1 MNMKKFVS
9 LLSLLVLGLSAWSQT
24 YNITFNVDMS
34 QQTGFT
40 TPEVNGSFNAWCG
53 SCAPM
58 SDPEGD
64 GIWTLTIPLAAGT
77 YEYKFSADNWGS
89 QETLLAGSACTVT
102 NFGFTNR
109 TLTVSADAVLPV
121 VCWGA
126 CTDCASAPNI
136 VDITFQLDMNG
147 QTGFTTPEVNGTFNG
162 WCGSCNPMTDAD
174 GDNVW
179 TTTITLPAADY
190 QYKFSY
196 DNWTGQETLVP
207 GASCT
212 FTDGAF
218 TNRIISA
225 NSDVVIDTVCWGSC
239 DACGQ
244 SSGPYNVTFNLDM
257 SQAGFGFTAPEV
269 NGAFNNWC
277 GNCAAMSDP
286 EGDNIWTITIPL
298 AAGSHQYKFSYDNW
312 AGQEEFLVGAPC
324 TFTENGFTNRLI
336 DVTDNVVLN
345 AVCWGSCEAC
355 VTSVAET
362 LSSTVGIYP
371 NPATDQ
377 TNLRWNGV
385 QDNLKIYNAQGQLVM
400 HKKLT
405 FNTQQ
410 LTLETADWSKGVYT
424 IVMMNSNGVSNT
436 LQLVVR

>member
-1 MNMKKFVS
+1 MKKTLTILGMT
-9 LLSLLVLGLSAWSQT
+9 LLAISAWSQT
-24 YNITFNVDMS
+24 FNVTFNVDMN
-34 QQTGFT
+34 QQSGFT
-40 TPEVNGSFNAWCG
+40 TPEVNGSFNNWCG

-77 YEYKFSADNWGS
+77 YEYKFSADNWGT
-89 QETLLAGSACTVT
+89 QETLLAGSPCTVT

-109 TLTVSADAVLPV
+109 TLVVSADANLPV

-126 CTDCASAPNI
+126 CSDCGSAPNI

-179 TTTITLPAADY
+179 TTTITLPAGDY

-196 DNWTGQETLVP
+196 DNWTGQETLVA
-207 GASCT
+207 GSSCT

-225 NSDVVIDTVCWGSC
+225 NTDVTIDTVCWSSC

-257 SQAGFGFTAPEV
+257 SQVGFSFVAPEI
-269 NGAFNNWC
+269 NGGFNNWC
-277 GNCAAMSDP
+277 GNCAALSDP
-286 EGDNIWTITIPL
+286 DGDNIWSITIPL
-298 AAGSHQYKFSYDNW
+298 ASGSHQYKFSYDNW
-312 AGQEEFLVGAPC
+312 TGQEEFTPDAAC

-336 DVTDNVVLN
+336 DVTDNIVLN
-345 AVCWGSCEAC
+345 AVCWGSCEGC
-355 VTSVAET
+355 GNSVNEME
-362 LSSTVGIYP
+362 SSDVRLMP
-371 NPATDQ
+371 NPTEDFTVITWKGNNQ
-377 TNLRWNGV
+377 SIRV
-385 QDNLKIYNAQGQLVM
+385 FNAQGQLILSEQLAQGQQQFTLNAEALSTGMYTVVLVGSETSTHVQWM
-400 HKKLT
+400 VKK
-405 FNTQQ
+405 
-410 LTLETADWSKGVYT
+410 
-424 IVMMNSNGVSNT
+424 
-436 LQLVVR
+436 

>member
-1 MNMKKFVS
+1 MKKTLTILGMA
-9 LLSLLVLGLSAWSQT
+9 LLSLSAWSQE
-24 YNITFNVDMS
+24 YNVTFNVDMN
-34 QQTGFT
+34 QQSGFT
-40 TPEVNGSFNAWCG
+40 TPEVNGSFNNWCG

-58 SDPEGD
+58 TDPEGD

-77 YEYKFSADNWGS
+77 YEYKFSADNWGT

-109 TLTVSADAVLPV
+109 TLVVSADANLPV

-126 CTDCASAPNI
+126 CSDCGSAPNI

-179 TTTITLPAADY
+179 TTTITLPAGDY

-196 DNWTGQETLVP
+196 DNWTGQETLVA
-207 GASCT
+207 GSSCT

-225 NSDVVIDTVCWGSC
+225 NTDVTIDTVCWSSC

-257 SQAGFGFTAPEV
+257 SQVGFSFVAPEI
-269 NGAFNNWC
+269 NGGFNNWC
-277 GNCAAMSDP
+277 GNCAALSDP
-286 EGDNIWTITIPL
+286 DGDNIWSITIPL
-298 AAGSHQYKFSYDNW
+298 ASGSHQYKFSYDNW
-312 AGQEEFLVGAPC
+312 TGQEEFTPDAAC

-336 DVTDNVVLN
+336 DVTDNIVLN
-345 AVCWGSCEAC
+345 TVCWGSCEGC
-355 VTSVAET
+355 GNSVNEMENSDVR
-362 LSSTVGIYP
+362 LMP
-371 NPATDQ
+371 NPTEDFTVINWKGSNQ
-377 TNLRWNGV
+377 SIRV
-385 QDNLKIYNAQGQLVM
+385 FNAQGQLILSEQLAQGQQQFTLNAEALSTGMYTVVLVGNEKSTHVQWM
-400 HKKLT
+400 VKK
-405 FNTQQ
+405 
-410 LTLETADWSKGVYT
+410 
-424 IVMMNSNGVSNT
+424 
-436 LQLVVR
+436 

>member
-1 MNMKKFVS
+1 MKKTLTILGMA
-9 LLSLLVLGLSAWSQT
+9 LLSLSAWSQEF
-24 YNITFNVDMS
+24 NVTFNVDMN
-34 QQTGFT
+34 QQSGFT
-40 TPEVNGSFNAWCG
+40 TPEVNGSFNNWCG

-89 QETLLAGSACTVT
+89 QETLLAGSPCTVT

-109 TLTVSADAVLPV
+109 TLVVSADANLPL

-126 CTDCASAPNI
+126 CSDCGSAPNI

-179 TTTITLPAADY
+179 TTTITLPAGDY

-196 DNWTGQETLVP
+196 DNWTGQETLVA
-207 GASCT
+207 GSSCT

-218 TNRIISA
+218 TNRVINA
-225 NSDVVIDTVCWGSC
+225 TSDVIIDTVCWSSC

-257 SQAGFGFTAPEV
+257 TQVGFSFVAPEI
-269 NGAFNNWC
+269 NGGFNNWC
-277 GNCAAMSDP
+277 GNCAALSDP
-286 EGDNIWTITIPL
+286 DGDNIWSITIPL
-298 AAGSHQYKFSYDNW
+298 ASGSHQYKFSYDNW
-312 AGQEEFLVGAPC
+312 TGQEEFTPDATC

-336 DVTDNVVLN
+336 DVTDNIVLN
-345 AVCWGSCEAC
+345 AVCWGSCEGC
-355 VTSVAET
+355 GNSVNEMENSDVR
-362 LSSTVGIYP
+362 LMP
-371 NPATDQ
+371 NPTEDFTVINWKGNKQ
-377 TNLRWNGV
+377 SIRV
-385 QDNLKIYNAQGQLVM
+385 FNAQGQLI
-400 HKKLT
+400 LSEQLAQG
-405 FNTQQ
+405 QQ
-410 LTLETADWSKGVYT
+410 QFTLNAEALSTGMYT
-424 IVMMNSNGVSNT
+424 IVLVGDETNT
-436 LQLVVR
+436 HVQWMVKR

>member
-1 MNMKKFVS
+1 MKKTLTILGMA
-9 LLSLLVLGLSAWSQT
+9 LLSLSAWSQE
-24 YNITFNVDMS
+24 YNVTFNVDMN
-34 QQTGFT
+34 QQSGFT
-40 TPEVNGSFNAWCG
+40 TPEVNGSFNNWCG

-58 SDPEGD
+58 TDSEGD

-77 YEYKFSADNWGS
+77 YEYKFSADNWGT

-109 TLTVSADAVLPV
+109 TLVVSADANLPV

-126 CTDCASAPNI
+126 CSDCGSAPNI

-179 TTTITLPAADY
+179 TTTITLPAGDY

-196 DNWTGQETLVP
+196 DNWTGQETLVA
-207 GASCT
+207 GSSCT

-225 NSDVVIDTVCWGSC
+225 NTDVTIDTVCWSSC

-257 SQAGFGFTAPEV
+257 SQVGFSFVAPEI
-269 NGAFNNWC
+269 NGGFNNWC
-277 GNCAAMSDP
+277 GNCAALSDP
-286 EGDNIWTITIPL
+286 DGDNIWSITIPL
-298 AAGSHQYKFSYDNW
+298 ASGSHQYKFSYDNW
-312 AGQEEFLVGAPC
+312 SGQEEFTPDAAC

-336 DVTDNVVLN
+336 DVTDNIVLN
-345 AVCWGSCEAC
+345 TVCWGSCEGC
-355 VTSVAET
+355 GNSVNEMENSDVR
-362 LSSTVGIYP
+362 LMP
-371 NPATDQ
+371 NPTEDFTVINWKGSNQ
-377 TNLRWNGV
+377 SIRV
-385 QDNLKIYNAQGQLVM
+385 FNAQGQLILSEQLAQGQQQFTLNAEALSTGMYTVVLVGYEKSTHVQWM
-400 HKKLT
+400 VKK
-405 FNTQQ
+405 
-410 LTLETADWSKGVYT
+410 
-424 IVMMNSNGVSNT
+424 
-436 LQLVVR
+436 

>member
-1 MNMKKFVS
+1 MKKTLTILGMA
-9 LLSLLVLGLSAWSQT
+9 LLSLSAWSQE
-24 YNITFNVDMS
+24 YNVTFNVDMN
-34 QQTGFT
+34 QQSGFT
-40 TPEVNGSFNAWCG
+40 TPEVNGSFNNWCG

-58 SDPEGD
+58 TDPEGD

-77 YEYKFSADNWGS
+77 YEYKFSADNWGT

-109 TLTVSADAVLPV
+109 TLVVSADANLPV

-126 CTDCASAPNI
+126 CSDCGSAPNI

-179 TTTITLPAADY
+179 TTTITLPAGDY

-196 DNWTGQETLVP
+196 DNWTGQETLVA
-207 GASCT
+207 GSSCT

-225 NSDVVIDTVCWGSC
+225 NTDVTIDTVCWSSC

-257 SQAGFGFTAPEV
+257 SQVGFSFVAPEI
-269 NGAFNNWC
+269 NGGFNNWC
-277 GNCAAMSDP
+277 GNCAALSDP
-286 EGDNIWTITIPL
+286 DGDNIWSITIPL
-298 AAGSHQYKFSYDNW
+298 ASGSHQYKFSYDNW
-312 AGQEEFLVGAPC
+312 TGQEEFTPDAAC

-336 DVTDNVVLN
+336 DVTDNIVLN
-345 AVCWGSCEAC
+345 TVCWGSCEGC
-355 VTSVAET
+355 GNSVNEMENSDVR
-362 LSSTVGIYP
+362 LMP
-371 NPATDQ
+371 NPTEDFTVINWKGSNQ
-377 TNLRWNGV
+377 SIRV
-385 QDNLKIYNAQGQLVM
+385 FNAQGQLILSEQLAQGQQQFTLNAEALSTGMYTVVLVGYEKSTHVQWM
-400 HKKLT
+400 VKK
-405 FNTQQ
+405 
-410 LTLETADWSKGVYT
+410 
-424 IVMMNSNGVSNT
+424 
-436 LQLVVR
+436 

>member
-1 MNMKKFVS
+1 MKKTLTILGMA
-9 LLSLLVLGLSAWSQT
+9 LLSLSAWSQE
-24 YNITFNVDMS
+24 YNVTFNVDMN
-34 QQTGFT
+34 QQSGFT
-40 TPEVNGSFNAWCG
+40 TPEVNGSFNNWCG

-58 SDPEGD
+58 TDPEGD

-77 YEYKFSADNWGS
+77 YEYKFSADNWGT

-109 TLTVSADAVLPV
+109 TLVVSADANLPV

-126 CTDCASAPNI
+126 CSDCGSAPNI

-179 TTTITLPAADY
+179 TTTITLPAGDY

-196 DNWTGQETLVP
+196 DNWTGQETLVA
-207 GASCT
+207 GSSCT

-225 NSDVVIDTVCWGSC
+225 NTDVTIDTVCWSSC

-257 SQAGFGFTAPEV
+257 SQVGFSFVAPEI
-269 NGAFNNWC
+269 NGGFNNWC
-277 GNCAAMSDP
+277 GNCAALSDP
-286 EGDNIWTITIPL
+286 DGDNIWSITIPL
-298 AAGSHQYKFSYDNW
+298 ASGSHQYKFSYDNW
-312 AGQEEFLVGAPC
+312 TGQEEFTPDAAC

-336 DVTDNVVLN
+336 DVTDNIVLN
-345 AVCWGSCEAC
+345 TVCWGSCEGC
-355 VTSVAET
+355 GNSVNEMENSDVR
-362 LSSTVGIYP
+362 LMP
-371 NPATDQ
+371 NPTEDFTVINWKGNNQ
-377 TNLRWNGV
+377 SIRV
-385 QDNLKIYNAQGQLVM
+385 FNAQGQLILSEQLAQGQQQFTLNAEALSTGMYTVVLVGYEKSTHVQWM
-400 HKKLT
+400 VKK
-405 FNTQQ
+405 
-410 LTLETADWSKGVYT
+410 
-424 IVMMNSNGVSNT
+424 
-436 LQLVVR
+436 

>member
-1 MNMKKFVS
+1 MKKTLTILGMA
-9 LLSLLVLGLSAWSQT
+9 LLSLSAWSQE
-24 YNITFNVDMS
+24 YNVTFNVDMN
-34 QQTGFT
+34 QQSGFT
-40 TPEVNGSFNAWCG
+40 TPEVNGSFNNWCG

-77 YEYKFSADNWGS
+77 YEYKFSADNWGT
-89 QETLLAGSACTVT
+89 QETLLAGSPCTVT

-109 TLTVSADAVLPV
+109 TLVVSADANLPV

-126 CTDCASAPNI
+126 CSDCGSAPNI

-179 TTTITLPAADY
+179 TTTITLPAGDY

-196 DNWTGQETLVP
+196 DNWTGQETLVA
-207 GASCT
+207 GSSCT

-225 NSDVVIDTVCWGSC
+225 NTDVTIDTVCWSSC

-257 SQAGFGFTAPEV
+257 SQVGFSFVAPEI
-269 NGAFNNWC
+269 NGGFNNWC
-277 GNCAAMSDP
+277 GNCAALSDP
-286 EGDNIWTITIPL
+286 DGDNIWSITIPL
-298 AAGSHQYKFSYDNW
+298 ASGSHQYKFSYDNW
-312 AGQEEFLVGAPC
+312 SGQEEFTPDAAC

-336 DVTDNVVLN
+336 DVTDNIVLN
-345 AVCWGSCEAC
+345 AVCWGSCEGC
-355 VTSVAET
+355 GNSVNEMENNDVR
-362 LSSTVGIYP
+362 LMP
-371 NPATDQ
+371 NPTEDFTVINWKGSNQ
-377 TNLRWNGV
+377 SIRV
-385 QDNLKIYNAQGQLVM
+385 FNAQGQLILSEQLAQGQQQFTLNAEALSTGMYTVVLVGNETSTHVQWM
-400 HKKLT
+400 VKK
-405 FNTQQ
+405 
-410 LTLETADWSKGVYT
+410 
-424 IVMMNSNGVSNT
+424 
-436 LQLVVR
+436 

>member
-1 MNMKKFVS
+1 MKKTLTILGMA
-9 LLSLLVLGLSAWSQT
+9 LLSLSAWSQE
-24 YNITFNVDMS
+24 YNVTFNVDMN
-34 QQTGFT
+34 QQSGFT
-40 TPEVNGSFNAWCG
+40 TPEVNGSFNNWCG

-58 SDPEGD
+58 TDPEGD

-77 YEYKFSADNWGS
+77 YEYKFSADNWGT

-109 TLTVSADAVLPV
+109 TLVVSADANLPV

-126 CTDCASAPNI
+126 CSDCGSAPNI

-179 TTTITLPAADY
+179 TTTITLPAGDY

-196 DNWTGQETLVP
+196 DNWTGQETLVA
-207 GASCT
+207 GSSCT

-225 NSDVVIDTVCWGSC
+225 NTDVTIDTVCWSSC

-257 SQAGFGFTAPEV
+257 SQVGFSFVAPEI
-269 NGAFNNWC
+269 NGGFNNWC
-277 GNCAAMSDP
+277 GNCAALSDP
-286 EGDNIWTITIPL
+286 DGDNIWSITIPL
-298 AAGSHQYKFSYDNW
+298 ASGSHQYKFSYDNW
-312 AGQEEFLVGAPC
+312 TGQEEFTPDAAC

-336 DVTDNVVLN
+336 DVSDNIVLN
-345 AVCWGSCEAC
+345 AVCWGSCEGC
-355 VTSVAET
+355 GNSVNEMENSDVR
-362 LSSTVGIYP
+362 LMP
-371 NPATDQ
+371 NPTEDFTVINWKGSNQ
-377 TNLRWNGV
+377 SIRV
-385 QDNLKIYNAQGQLVM
+385 FNAQGQLILSEQLAQGQQQFTLNAEALSTGMYTVVLVDNETSTHVQWM
-400 HKKLT
+400 VKK
-405 FNTQQ
+405 
-410 LTLETADWSKGVYT
+410 
-424 IVMMNSNGVSNT
+424 
-436 LQLVVR
+436 

>member
-1 MNMKKFVS
+1 MKKTLTILGMA
-9 LLSLLVLGLSAWSQT
+9 LLSLSAWSQE
-24 YNITFNVDMS
+24 YNVTFNVDMN
-34 QQTGFT
+34 QQSGFT
-40 TPEVNGSFNAWCG
+40 TPEVNGSFNNWCG

-58 SDPEGD
+58 TDPEGD

-77 YEYKFSADNWGS
+77 YEYKFSADNWGT

-109 TLTVSADAVLPV
+109 TLVVSADANLPV

-126 CTDCASAPNI
+126 CSDCGSAPNI

-179 TTTITLPAADY
+179 TTTITLPAGDY

-196 DNWTGQETLVP
+196 DNWTGQETLVA
-207 GASCT
+207 GSSCT

-225 NSDVVIDTVCWGSC
+225 NTDVTIDTVCWSSC

-257 SQAGFGFTAPEV
+257 SQVGFSFVAPEI
-269 NGAFNNWC
+269 NGGFNNWC
-277 GNCAAMSDP
+277 GNCAALSDP
-286 EGDNIWTITIPL
+286 DGDNIWSITIPL
-298 AAGSHQYKFSYDNW
+298 ASGSHQYKFSYDNW
-312 AGQEEFLVGAPC
+312 SGQEEFTPDAAC

-336 DVTDNVVLN
+336 DVTDNIVLN
-345 AVCWGSCEAC
+345 TVCWGSCEGC
-355 VTSVAET
+355 GNSVNEMENSDVR
-362 LSSTVGIYP
+362 LMP
-371 NPATDQ
+371 NPTEDFTVINWKGSNQ
-377 TNLRWNGV
+377 SIRV
-385 QDNLKIYNAQGQLVM
+385 FNAQGQLILSEQLAQGQQQFTLNAEALSTGMYTVVLVGNEKSTHVQWM
-400 HKKLT
+400 VKK
-405 FNTQQ
+405 
-410 LTLETADWSKGVYT
+410 
-424 IVMMNSNGVSNT
+424 
-436 LQLVVR
+436 

>member
-1 MNMKKFVS
+1 MKKTLTILGMA
-9 LLSLLVLGLSAWSQT
+9 LLSLSAWSQE
-24 YNITFNVDMS
+24 YNVTFNVDMN
-34 QQTGFT
+34 QQSGFT
-40 TPEVNGSFNAWCG
+40 TPEVNGSFNNWCG

-58 SDPEGD
+58 TDPEGD

-77 YEYKFSADNWGS
+77 YEYKFSADNWGT

-109 TLTVSADAVLPV
+109 TLVVSADANLPV

-126 CTDCASAPNI
+126 CSDCGSAPNI

-179 TTTITLPAADY
+179 TTTITLPAGDY

-196 DNWTGQETLVP
+196 DNWTGQETLVA
-207 GASCT
+207 GSSCT

-225 NSDVVIDTVCWGSC
+225 NTDVTIDTVCWSSC

-257 SQAGFGFTAPEV
+257 SQVGFSFVAPEI
-269 NGAFNNWC
+269 NGGFNNWC
-277 GNCAAMSDP
+277 GNCAALSDP
-286 EGDNIWTITIPL
+286 DGDNIWSITIPL
-298 AAGSHQYKFSYDNW
+298 ASGSHQYKFSYDNW
-312 AGQEEFLVGAPC
+312 SGQEEFTPDAAC

-336 DVTDNVVLN
+336 DVTDNIVLN
-345 AVCWGSCEAC
+345 TVCWGSCEGC
-355 VTSVAET
+355 GNSVNEMENSDVR
-362 LSSTVGIYP
+362 LMP
-371 NPATDQ
+371 NPTEDFTVINWKGSNQ
-377 TNLRWNGV
+377 SIRV
-385 QDNLKIYNAQGQLVM
+385 FNAQGQLILSEQLAQGQQQFTLNAEALSTGMYTVVLVGYEKSTHVQWM
-400 HKKLT
+400 VKK
-405 FNTQQ
+405 
-410 LTLETADWSKGVYT
+410 
-424 IVMMNSNGVSNT
+424 
-436 LQLVVR
+436 